1 MACGST
7 LARTLLLTKREIRA
21 SLSAGAA
28 DDQLLYQAI
37 EMAQEEL
44 AATYDW
50 RELADQWSKTASTR
64 WTAFPTTGIGGSTT
78 GINFDRDIEAWTS
91 YNNIW
96 QPLERGISLEEYNVQ
111 DSDGGET
118 QDPA

>member
-50 RELADQWSKTASTR
+50 RELSDQCRRPRAR
-64 WTAFPTTGIGGSTT
+64 GGQLFPPRALG
-78 GINFDRDIEAWTS
+78 FDHWH
-91 YNNIW
+91 
-96 QPLERGISLEEYNVQ
+96 
-111 DSDGGET
+111 
-118 QDPA
+118 